1 MIANGAFCES
11 VHSVTNLLHYKLI
24 SNVLFEC
31 YRNML
36 RLLFVG
42 LLLINN
48 TSAGLRYSRLL
59 FDN

>member
-1 MIANGAFCES
+1 MIANGAFCDS
-11 VHSVTNLLHYKLI
+11 VYYSYMLI

-36 RLLFVG
+36 RQLFVG

-48 TSAGLRYSRLL
+48 TSASLSYSRLL